1 MSMSKKI
8 KTKRKDEI
16 SIDVLEKIVFICSKN
31 YLVQFLKILISI
43 YNQKKFL

>member
-1 MSMSKKI
+1 M

-16 SIDVLEKIVFICSKN
+16 SIDVLEKLVFICLKN

-43 YNQKKFL
+43 FNQNKIL